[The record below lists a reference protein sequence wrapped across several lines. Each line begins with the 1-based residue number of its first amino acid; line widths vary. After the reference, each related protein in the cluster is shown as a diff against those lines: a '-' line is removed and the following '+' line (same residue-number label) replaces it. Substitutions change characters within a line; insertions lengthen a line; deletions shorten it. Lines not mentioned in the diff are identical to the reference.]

1 MQRVSAKYKEIMDR
15 PLRNRGYMAVSV
27 GVVNQEA
34 QASGDFTGE
43 YEPWSDMI
51 APFGNDVQD
60 VKYVT
65 MEQNYFRVDGSMF
78 FLPEGELA
86 QYRKGTGVIATDVLG
101 VVTITF
107 PVRFAIKGLTIDFE
121 EWCYPTRFTVQTEEK
136 ILKYSNTEK
145 RFETTDVLGET
156 NYIKIIPTVMVGGQ
170 QRLRISKILMGVG
183 LNFSN
188 KEIQSAKLTES
199 IHSVSEELPSL
210 NFSLIVLD
218 KDNLFSV
225 DDDNSFVNYLETGQR
240 VSASVGLELDD
251 GSIEWVEIL
260 NAPLA
265 DWKSTKGK
273 MSFTAKDL
281 LAFCDEAYTD
291 GNRIHSRTLFAD
303 AEAVLTDLGLE
314 PDEYEIDE
322 CLKDIAITNPLPELS
337 HAECLQ
343 LIANAGRCI
352 LYQNTAGKICLKANF
367 ANVLDPDE
375 MTVDA
380 VGASEWSK
388 PENILTGSNY
398 VYADMTQNFFS
409 LDGSMFFLPENGESY
424 LETGFVSAEVA
435 DDFGLF
441 QITPS
446 ITITLPAG
454 YVYYG
459 VIVNFDGNPP
469 QEMVITTH
477 RNGTLQ
483 DTVTYSDLEK
493 RSVLNHEY
501 RVFDQMT
508 FTFTKASPNDRV
520 LVNKISFGD
529 LSDYTL
535 KKRYMYD
542 EPVAYREI
550 RKKSVAVKI
559 FSFENDEQGK
569 PKEIE
574 DNVHF
579 AQPLNDTG
587 EVIVFENQLIG
598 TQEHAQL
605 VAEWL
610 GNYYANNVSYSISKF
625 RGEPRLQAAD
635 IIHMEND
642 YLPNLQIEISKRT
655 FSFNGAFS
663 GSIEAR
669 RALRMMEDK

>member
-15 PLRNRGYMAVSV
+15 PMRNRAYMSVSV

-34 QASGDFTGE
+34 QASGIFTGE
-43 YEPWSDMI
+43 YAPWCNKFT
-51 APFGNDVQD
+51 PFGNDVHD
-60 VKYVT
+60 VKYAT

-78 FLPEGELA
+78 FLPEGENA
-86 QYRKGTGVIATDVLG
+86 QYLNGTGLVTVDVLG
-101 VVTITF
+101 TVIISF
-107 PVRFAIKGLTIDFE
+107 PARFAIKGLTIEFE

-136 ILKYSNTEK
+136 TLKYDNAEN
-145 RFETTDVLGET
+145 RFVTTDVLGET
-156 NYIKIIPTVMVGGQ
+156 NYIKIIPTAMVGGQ
-170 QRLRISKILMGVG
+170 QRLRINKILMGVG
-183 LNFSN
+183 LNFGN

-210 NFSLIVLD
+210 SFSLTVLD
-218 KDNLFSV
+218 ADNLFSV
-225 DDDNSFVNYLETGQR
+225 DDENSFVNYLETGQT
-240 VSASVGLELDD
+240 VYASVGLELDD
-251 GSIEWVEIL
+251 KSIEWIEML
-260 NAPLA
+260 NAPLS

-273 MSFTAKDL
+273 MNFTAKEIFSFIRDKYS
-281 LAFCDEAYTD
+281 A
-291 GNRIHSRTLFAD
+291 GNTIHSRTLYAD
-303 AEAVLTDLGLE
+303 AESVLTDLGLE

-322 CLKDIAITNPLPELS
+322 CLKDITITNPLPELS

-352 LYQNTAGKICLKANF
+352 LFQNTAGKICLKANF

-380 VGASEWSK
+380 TGASEWSK
-388 PENILTGSNY
+388 PENILAGSNY
-398 VYADMTQNFFS
+398 VYADVTQNFFS

-435 DDFGLF
+435 DDFGIF
-441 QITPS
+441 QANPC

-459 VIVNFDGNPP
+459 VIVDFAGNPP
-469 QEMVITTH
+469 QEMVIKTY

-483 DTVTYSDLEK
+483 ETVVYTDLEN

-501 RVFDQMT
+501 KVFDQMT

-535 KKRYMYD
+535 KKQDMMD
-542 EPVAYREI
+542 EPVAYREVK
-550 RKKSVAVKI
+550 KKSVSVRV
-559 FSFENDEQGK
+559 FSFENDEEG
-569 PKEIE
+569 
-574 DNVHF
+574 NV
-579 AQPLNDTG
+579 QQVDDSVYMEEVLNDTG
-587 EVIVFENQLIG
+587 EKVVFENQLIG
-598 TQEHAQL
+598 SREHAQL

-610 GNYYANNVSYSISKF
+610 GNYYANNVSYSISKY

-669 RALRMMEDK
+669 RALRMMEGK